1 MEVVPIRARELG
13 LDFGTLPT
21 GKFNAITDVPGVTVG
36 HVSLI
41 HGQGKLIPGQGPVRT
56 GVTAILPHGGNL
68 YTQKCPAAV
77 FPFNGYGKSIG
88 MMYIEELGI
97 CENPILITNTMS
109 VGAALEG
116 AIDWVLKH
124 NPGVGISERTPNI
137 TVFECDDGY
146 LNDTRGRH
154 LKREHAWQ
162 AIASATGGQI
172 PEGNV
177 GAGVGMSTF
186 AYKSGVGTCSRIVKN
201 NVGTWTLGVLM
212 VCNFGEREDLI
223 IKGMPFGRMFPVKE
237 APSNRNSNITII
249 ATDAPLTCTQLKRLA
264 KRPPLGL
271 SKLGNICRWGCGN
284 IEMVFSNYPWLHP
297 KEQPQII
304 DSAKFL
310 DPFIEAVVD
319 ASEEACLNALFQSE
333 TMVGVDNHVREKIP
347 VEKIIAYLRGSNRL
361 RPYGVPSFD
370 QY

>member
-1 MEVVPIRARELG
+1 VGEVVRIRARELG

-21 GKFNAITDVPGVTVG
+21 GKFNALTDVPGVTVG
-36 HVSLI
+36 HASI
-41 HGQGKLIPGQGPVRT
+41 IRGQGRLIPGQGPVRT

-77 FPFNGYGKSIG
+77 FPYNGYGKSIG

-97 CENPILITNTMS
+97 CENPILLTNTLS

-116 AIDWVLKH
+116 GIDWVLKH

-146 LNDTRGRH
+146 LNDIRGRH
-154 LKREHAWQ
+154 VQREHAWQ
-162 AIASATGGQI
+162 AIATATGGLV
-172 PEGNV
+172 PEGNI

-186 AYKSGVGTCSRIVKN
+186 AYKSGVGTSSRIVKN
-201 NVGTWTLGVLM
+201 SLGTWTLGVLM

-223 IKGMPFGRMFPVKE
+223 IKGIPFGRMFPVNE
-237 APSNRNSNITII
+237 APSNGNSNITII
-249 ATDAPLTCTQLKRLA
+249 ATDAPMTCPQLKRLA

-271 SKLGNICRWGCGN
+271 SRVGSISRWGSGD
-284 IEMVFSNYPWLHP
+284 IDMAISNYPWIYP
-297 KEQPQII
+297 KAPPPIN

-310 DPFIEAVVD
+310 DPLIEAVVD
-319 ASEEACLNALFQSE
+319 ASEEACLNALFQAK
-333 TMVGVDNHVREKIP
+333 TMAGVDNHVREKLP
-347 VEKIIAYLRGSNRL
+347 VEQIIAYLNNSNRL
-361 RPYGVPSFD
+361 KLF
-370 QY
+370 

>member
-1 MEVVPIRARELG
+1 LG

-41 HGQGKLIPGQGPVRT
+41 RGQGRLIPGLGPVRT
-56 GVTAILPHGGNL
+56 GVTAILPHGSNL

-88 MMYIEELGI
+88 IMYVEELGI
-97 CENPILITNTMS
+97 CENPILITNTLS

-116 AIDWVLKH
+116 GIDWVLKH

-137 TVFECDDGY
+137 LVFECDDGY
-146 LNDTRGRH
+146 LNDIRGRH
-154 LKREHAWQ
+154 VQQEHAWQ
-162 AIASATGGQI
+162 AISTATGGQV

-201 NVGTWTLGVLM
+201 SLGTWTLGVLM
-212 VCNFGEREDLI
+212 VCNFGLREDLI
-223 IKGMPFGRMFPVKE
+223 IKGIPFGRMFPVND
-237 APSNRNSNITII
+237 APSNGNSNITII
-249 ATDAPLTCTQLKRLA
+249 VTDAPLTCLQLRLLA
-264 KRPPLGL
+264 KRPELGL
-271 SKLGNICRWGCGN
+271 SRVGGISRWGSGD
-284 IEMVFSNYPWLHP
+284 IDMAITNYPWIHP
-297 KEQPQII
+297 KAQPQIM
-304 DSAKFL
+304 DNAKFL

-319 ASEEACLNALFQSE
+319 ASEEACLNALFQAE
-333 TMVGVDNHVREKIP
+333 TMVGVDNHVREKLP
-347 VEKIIAYLRGSNRL
+347 VEQIITYLRNSGRL
-361 RPYGVPSFD
+361 RPC
-370 QY
+370 

>member
-1 MEVVPIRARELG
+1 LG

-41 HGQGKLIPGQGPVRT
+41 RGQGRLIPGQGPVRT

-97 CENPILITNTMS
+97 CENPILITNTLS
-109 VGAALEG
+109 IGAALEG
-116 AIDWVLKH
+116 GIDWVLKH

-137 TVFECDDGY
+137 TVYECDDGY
-146 LNDTRGRH
+146 INDIRGRH
-154 LKREHAWQ
+154 VQREHVWQ
-162 AIASATGGQI
+162 AISTATGGLV

-177 GAGVGMSTF
+177 GAGVGMSAF

-201 NVGTWTLGVLM
+201 SLGTWTLGALM

-223 IKGMPFGRMFPVKE
+223 IKGIPFGHMFPINE
-237 APSNRNSNITII
+237 APSKRNSNITII
-249 ATDAPLTCTQLKRLA
+249 ATDAPLTCPQLKRLA
-264 KRPPLGL
+264 KRPSLGL
-271 SKLGNICRWGCGN
+271 SRVGGISRWGSGD
-284 IEMVFSNYPWLHP
+284 IDMVLSNYPWIHP
-297 KEQPQII
+297 HAQPQII
-304 DSAKFL
+304 DNAKLL

-319 ASEEACLNALFQSE
+319 ASEEACLNALFQAE
-333 TMVGVDNHVREKIP
+333 TMVGVDNHVRERLP
-347 VEKIIAYLRGSNRL
+347 VDQIMAYLRCFNRL
-361 RPYGVPSFD
+361 RPTTLL
-370 QY
+370 

>member
-1 MEVVPIRARELG
+1 MSLIRARELG

-41 HGQGKLIPGQGPVRT
+41 RGQGRLIPGQGPVRT
-56 GVTAILPHGGNL
+56 GITAVLPHGGNL

-88 MMYIEELGI
+88 MMYVEELGL
-97 CENPILITNTMS
+97 CENPILITNTLS
-109 VGAALEG
+109 IAAALEG
-116 AIDWVLKH
+116 GLDWVLKH

-137 TVFECDDGY
+137 TIFECDDGY

-154 LKREHAWQ
+154 LQREHAYQ
-162 AIASATGGQI
+162 AIATATGGPV

-186 AYKSGVGTCSRIVKN
+186 AYKSGVGTSSRIVKN
-201 NVGTWTLGVLM
+201 SLGTWTLGVLM
-212 VCNFGEREDLI
+212 ACNFGEREDLI
-223 IKGMPFGRMFPVKE
+223 IKGIPFGRMFPVTE

-249 ATDAPLTCTQLKRLA
+249 ATDAPLSYPQLKRLA

-271 SKLGNICRWGCGN
+271 SRVGNICRWGCGN
-284 IEMVFSNYPWLHP
+284 IEMVFTNYPWIHP
-297 KEQPQII
+297 KAHPLII
-304 DSAKFL
+304 DNRELL
-310 DPFIEAVVD
+310 DPLIVAVID
-319 ASEEACLNALFQSE
+319 ACEEACLNALFQSE
-333 TMVGVDNHVREKIP
+333 TMVGVDNHVREKLP
-347 VEKIIAYLRGSNRL
+347 VEQIIAYLRNSNRL
-361 RPYGVPSFD
+361 RLV
-370 QY
+370 